1 MRHSIRKQ
9 VAFPFIGL
17 LLFVLISNFLINN
30 FFLEGYYM
38 LQKEK
43 ELVKVYRL
51 INAYQLPSAYS
62 GDEFLENMEYIC
74 GRNNIHFVISDEK
87 LNPQIIYASSDGE
100 EALMAGRLFAYIYGV
115 DRMDKNILIEREN
128 YTIQQIRDPYN
139 GQDYLEAWGSLDNGY
154 HFIMRVIVDSIRE
167 SVQISNEFFA
177 YFAILSIVL
186 GILIV
191 ILVAKRITKPVQEL
205 THLSKRMAELDF
217 DAKYTRGGDD
227 EIAQMGEHFNRMS
240 DKLQEVIS
248 ELKTANNELMQDIEK
263 KEQIDEMRKEFLS
276 NVSHEL
282 KTPIALIQGYA
293 EGLKECINDD
303 PESREFY
310 CDVIMDES
318 AKMNQM
324 VKKLLTLNQLEFGN
338 EVITMERFDL
348 VNLIQ
353 GVIHSSALL
362 AQQKETE
369 IVFEQETPVY
379 VWADEF
385 KIEEVVTNY
394 ISNALNHVE
403 GEKKIEVK
411 IIRKEDGRVRT
422 SVFNT
427 GCPIPEAELE
437 KIWIKFYKV
446 DKARTREYGGSGIGL
461 SIVKAIMDSF
471 HQKCGVQN
479 HKNGVE
485 FWFELDGGENGS
497 SGKDDQRL
505 LPGAESSQHR
515 ML

>member
-1 MRHSIRKQ
+1 
-9 VAFPFIGL
+9 
-17 LLFVLISNFLINN
+17 
-30 FFLEGYYM
+30 
-38 LQKEK
+38 
-43 ELVKVYRL
+43 
-51 INAYQLPSAYS
+51 
-62 GDEFLENMEYIC
+62 
-74 GRNNIHFVISDEK
+74 
-87 LNPQIIYASSDGE
+87 
-100 EALMAGRLFAYIYGV
+100 
-115 DRMDKNILIEREN
+115 
-128 YTIQQIRDPYN
+128 
-139 GQDYLEAWGSLDNGY
+139 
-154 HFIMRVIVDSIRE
+154 
-167 SVQISNEFFA
+167 
-177 YFAILSIVL
+177 
-186 GILIV
+186 
-191 ILVAKRITKPVQEL
+191 
-205 THLSKRMAELDF
+205 
-217 DAKYTRGGDD
+217 
-227 EIAQMGEHFNRMS
+227 
-240 DKLQEVIS
+240 
-248 ELKTANNELMQDIEK
+248 
-263 KEQIDEMRKEFLS
+263 
-276 NVSHEL
+276 
-282 KTPIALIQGYA
+282 
-293 EGLKECINDD
+293 
-303 PESREFY
+303 
-310 CDVIMDES
+310 
-318 AKMNQM
+318 
-324 VKKLLTLNQLEFGN
+324 LTLNQLEFGN